1 MFRVRKKTV
10 HDVRLGPLIFPF
22 DDKVMSPSIEA
33 DGVWEINEVNWLLA
47 HVTKG
52 SSCLNIGANVGYFT
66 SLMSNLVGPSGKVW
80 AFEPNRILLRFLKTN
95 IKRTALK
102 NVKIYPFAAG
112 RSTDYRPLFL
122 NNKNYGDSRMFDP
135 RKTHGGG
142 DYIEHGFDKV
152 PKSKRVK
159 MVDID
164 SLINERID
172 VVLIDTQGYDHE
184 VLRGMTRLIENFK
197 PVILTEFVP
206 QWLIDQGE
214 DPKQVL
220 REYQAY
226 GYMLGS
232 SDFETSHDPEP
243 SEILEKIE
251 ASNTYYTNVTLTP
264 IL

>member
-1 MFRVRKKTV
+1 M
-10 HDVRLGPLIFPF
+10 
-22 DDKVMSPSIEA
+22 
-33 DGVWEINEVNWLLA
+33 VN
-47 HVTKG
+47 
-52 SSCLNIGANVGYFT
+52 
-66 SLMSNLVGPSGKVW
+66 
-80 AFEPNRILLRFLKTN
+80 
-95 IKRTALK
+95 
-102 NVKIYPFAAG
+102 
-112 RSTDYRPLFL
+112 
-122 NNKNYGDSRMFDP
+122 
-135 RKTHGGG
+135 
-142 DYIEHGFDKV
+142 
-152 PKSKRVK
+152 
-159 MVDID
+159 ID

-184 VLRGMTRLIENFK
+184 VLRGMTRLIEKFK

-214 DPKQVL
+214 DPIQVL
-220 REYQAY
+220 REYQSY